1 MQELLDKLAS
11 AGWIAGSLT
20 IDRENKNY
28 IHTIQWTDEGKKQLE
43 KLFFLIGQIESNCD
57 SLLTA
62 EELAQLRSLAIAEQL
77 KEKYKG

>member
-1 MQELLDKLAS
+1 MQGLLDKLAS

-20 IDRENKNY
+20 IDRDDKNY
-28 IHTIQWTDEGKKQLE
+28 VHTIQWTDEGKKQLG
-43 KLFFLIGQIESNCD
+43 KLFFLIGQIEANCD

-77 KEKYKG
+77 KAKQ